1 MYLGID
7 IGGSKTLIATLNAQG
22 EITESR
28 KFPTHPNYQHFL
40 LELRHAL
47 AHLTQTEWQAAGV
60 AIPVTIFD
68 RQREIAQRFGNLPWK
83 DVHIQ
88 ADLEKILNCPVHI
101 ENDAK
106 LASLSEAMLLKHEY
120 SRVLYVT
127 ISTGI
132 GYGLTVNGKIDPNV
146 GDGGGRNLLMQY
158 HGKLVPW
165 ETFASGKAIVER
177 YGKRAEDITDQATW
191 RAIARDLTLGF
202 LELIAVTQPEI
213 VVVGGSVGNF
223 FERFG
228 DYLNEALQ
236 ARETPTLPMPPVRKA
251 GRPETAVV
259 YGCYDY
265 VMQQV
270 SRRAT
275 AHR

>member
-7 IGGSKTLIATLNAQG
+7 IGGSKTLIATLNAHG

-28 KFPTHPNYQHFL
+28 KFPTQPNYKHFL

-47 AHLTQTEWQAAGV
+47 AHLDQAEWQAAGV

-68 RQREIAQRFGNLPWK
+68 RQREIARRFGNLPWR
-83 DVHIQ
+83 DVPIQ
-88 ADLEKILNCPVHI
+88 ADFEKVLGCPVYI

-127 ISTGI
+127 VSTGI
-132 GYGLTVNGKIDPNV
+132 GYGLTVNGAIDPNV
-146 GDGGGRNLLMQY
+146 GDGGGRNLLMQ
-158 HGKLVPW
+158 HGGKLVPW

-177 YGKRAEDITDQATW
+177 YGKRAEDITDEPTW

-228 DYLNEALQ
+228 DYLNEALR
-236 ARETPTLPMPPVRKA
+236 ARETPALPMPPVRKA

-265 VMQQV
+265 LMQQAKH
-270 SRRAT
+270 RAA
-275 AHR
+275 AHH